1 MAFYIKPKPFDLI
14 KDQIK
19 VGLGQIKTVSGDLY
33 GNTSRIVNAIDKAIE
48 NNVDLL
54 VLPELAITGYNCG
67 MLFNQQH
74 FIDYNTR
81 FLHKVIAPRVPK
93 NMVVVVGFVDC
104 IGKRFDGTPDI
115 QNSLAVI
122 QDGYVVGKYAKILLA
137 NGGHHDDKHYFTPG
151 QHATVTRVKLKG
163 QEINL
168 GTVICEDS
176 WNMDHE
182 RNIVR
187 ESVQNGADVII
198 TLNQSYFYYGKQ
210 DIRRHM
216 YIKHAESNNVY
227 VISCN
232 NIGVGDIGKN
242 FMIYDGGSIIVS
254 PRGQI
259 IAEANRFQEEL
270 LFTGLQNNYE
280 RKIKE
285 PRISQTRNSTKYGEL
300 FNALVFAQREIFK
313 DLGLKKAQVHI
324 SGGIDSAV
332 VLPILIEAMGA
343 ENVVAISNPSEYNG
357 EITKGNAKFICDKLG
372 IQLYWNEIGSVE
384 KALELSHKKAFGK
397 DSVKPL
403 VLSTF
408 DAVGRTVQGLAAS
421 HTFGTGIVATG
432 NHTEIV
438 LGWAN
443 FHDIGSI
450 GVLSIIG
457 DLTKVE
463 IFELAKYINQQYKQE
478 IIPINLY
485 DGSTAPAA
493 ELADANEDPWDYYV
507 VSGICALLI
516 RNMCDIVDI
525 IEMYK
530 NQQLPID
537 YFPNNPQNKSIYEI
551 INLKDFER
559 QVRVCYERC
568 RISVYKSAQGAPVLI
583 LAPISRG
590 FSTREVLINQYKGY
604 YDDTKFDFQKKLI

>member
-1 MAFYIKPKPFDLI
+1 MTYNFINGQL
-14 KDQIK
+14 K
-19 VGLGQIKTVSGDLY
+19 VALGQIKTVSGDLH
-33 GNTSRIVNAIDKAIE
+33 GNTSRIIDAIDRAIE
-48 NNVDLL
+48 ENVDLL

-74 FIDYNTR
+74 FIDYNIK
-81 FLHKVIAPRVPK
+81 FLYKSIAPRVPK

-104 IGKRFDGTPDI
+104 IGTRFDGTPDI
-115 QNSLAVI
+115 QNSLAII

-151 QHATVTRVKLKG
+151 QHATVTRVKLQG
-163 QEINL
+163 QDIRL
-168 GTVICEDS
+168 GTVICEDT

-182 RNIVR
+182 RDIIH
-187 ESVQNGADVII
+187 ESIQNGADLIVTI
-198 TLNQSYFYYGKQ
+198 NQSYFYYGKQ
-210 DIRRHM
+210 EIRRHM
-216 YIKHAESNNVY
+216 YYKHATKHNVY
-227 VISCN
+227 IISCN
-232 NIGVGDIGKN
+232 NVGVGDIGKN
-242 FMIYDGGSIIVS
+242 FIIYDGGSMIIG
-254 PRGQI
+254 PQGQN
-259 IAEANRFQEEL
+259 IAEAKRFQED
-270 LFTGLQNNYE
+270 FVVTGLVSKTSFKNEFLDLMSATNKYE
-280 RKIKE
+280 
-285 PRISQTRNSTKYGEL
+285 EL
-300 FNALVFAQREIFK
+300 YNALVYAQKEIFK
-313 DLGLKKAQVHI
+313 DLGLKKAQVHV

-332 VLPILIEAMGA
+332 VLPILVEAMGA
-343 ENVVAISNPSEYNG
+343 ENVVAVSNPSQYNG
-357 EITKGNAKFICDKLG
+357 EVTKGNAQYICDKLG

-384 KALELSHKKAFGK
+384 KSLEESHKKAFGEY
-397 DSVKPL
+397 SIKPL

-450 GVLSIIG
+450 GVMSIIG

-463 IFELAKYINQQYKQE
+463 IFELAKYINKRYNRE
-478 IIPINLY
+478 IIPSNLY

-493 ELADANEDPWDYYV
+493 ELADANQDPWNYYV

-516 RNMCDIVDI
+516 RHMSDIVDI
-525 IEMYK
+525 IQMYK
-530 NQQLPID
+530 TKTLPDD
-537 YFPNNPQNKSIYEI
+537 YFPDDPSGKSIYEI
-551 INLKDFER
+551 VNLNEFER
-559 QVRVCYERC
+559 QVKVCYDRC

-604 YDDTKFDFQKKLI
+604 YDDTKFNFSTKDDLI